1 MGERVHVTAPDGR
14 TFTFT
19 QWAAY
24 LKEPGH
30 TPNDEYI
37 GMDGNVFEIDGYRFN
52 VHGVCRNPHVL
63 LIAPEG
69 KRLGGTLC
77 YIELRTFR
85 NWRKCSAGDREPVWY
100 VDSFSINAPQ
110 ISQRSMSPADTEQD
124 AIVAG
129 LRALR
134 ERALRGIE
142 WAKSALESARING
155 ITDTTYGGELTRY
168 KYFLRLIDEQLEE
181 SVQLKLF

>member
-1 MGERVHVTAPDGR
+1 MGERVHMTAPDGR
-14 TFTFT
+14 TFTFA

-37 GMDGNVFEIDGYRFN
+37 GMDGKVFDIEGYRFN

-77 YIELRTFR
+77 YIELLTWREWRSLEDRTV
-85 NWRKCSAGDREPVWY
+85 VWK
-100 VDSFSINAPQ
+100 VSSFSINAPQ
-110 ISQRSMSPADTEQD
+110 ISIVCMSPEDTEQD

-134 ERALRGIE
+134 ESALRGIE
-142 WAKSALESARING
+142 WEKRALESARING

-181 SVQLKLF
+181 KVQLKLF

>member
-1 MGERVHVTAPDGR
+1 MSRGPHMVAPDGR
-14 TFTFT
+14 TFSFDE
-19 QWAAY
+19 WRAY

-30 TPNDEYI
+30 TVDDAYV
-37 GMDGNVFEIDGYRFN
+37 GMDGKVFDVDGFRFN
-52 VHGVCRNPHVL
+52 VHGTCLNPHVL

-85 NWRKCSAGDREPVWY
+85 NWRTRSAGDREPVWY
-100 VDSFSINAPQ
+100 VYSFSINAPQ
-110 ISQRSMSPADTEQD
+110 GSLLRMTPDDTEQD
-124 AIVAG
+124 AIVTG
-129 LRALR
+129 LRHLR
-134 ERALRGIE
+134 TRAEQGIK
-142 WAKSALESARING
+142 WAKAGLESARRNG

-181 SVQLKLF
+181 KV